1 MNHVDMETTCWI
13 MVHEHTGIIAFSS
26 LKEHGAGLSSPYL
39 GRSHLLRVYI
49 TKNISETNSARLE
62 PMAAP
67 VIPRAGK
74 PQWPN
79 IRIQL
84 KPTLDA
90 TITMEFKV
98 NALVWV
104 VPT

>member
-13 MVHEHTGIIAFSS
+13 MVHEQTGIIAFSS
-26 LKEHGAGLSSPYL
+26 LKENGAGLTSPNFS
-39 GRSHLLRVYI
+39 RSHLERVYI
-49 TKNISETNSARLE
+49 TKKISETSSARLE
-62 PMAAP
+62 PIAAP
-67 VIPRAGK
+67 VIPSAGTPK
-74 PQWPN
+74 CPN

-90 TITMEFKV
+90 TITMEFNVK
-98 NALVWV
+98 ALVWV